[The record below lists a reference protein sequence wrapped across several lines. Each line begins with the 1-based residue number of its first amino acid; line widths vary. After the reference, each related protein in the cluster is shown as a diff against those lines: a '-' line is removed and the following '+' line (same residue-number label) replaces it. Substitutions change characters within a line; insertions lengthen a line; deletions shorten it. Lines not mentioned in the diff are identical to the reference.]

1 MEIAKMLTISTAHV
15 SPDTIKDL
23 DRVSSHTLS
32 TDLLSCNI
40 PFAVYRKSEYGYFVY
55 ITEESMDRAIIG
67 ELCPRDLLKA
77 AIFAGEHECNILCLD
92 RDGEILPELTDYSEL
107 Y

>member
-1 MEIAKMLTISTAHV
+1 MEIAKMLTISNAHV

-40 PFAVYRKSEYGYFVY
+40 PFTVYRKSEYGYFVY
-55 ITEESMDRAIIG
+55 IT
-67 ELCPRDLLKA
+67 
-77 AIFAGEHECNILCLD
+77 
-92 RDGEILPELTDYSEL
+92 
-107 Y
+107 